1 MRLGLSSR
9 VAVRVTAAIN
19 RKEAHQ
25 RTLGASPA
33 IFTPSSAE
41 SRLESSPMAWP
52 LRVRATV
59 ADQRPLCSRSRAWLG
74 DLVAGGLHCCD
85 ELLLHLAQLV
95 RRVWAADQVFTK
107 MSGKGRDGSEVVAC
121 DSSLAP
127 SLHQLF
133 IRP

>member
-1 MRLGLSSR
+1 
-9 VAVRVTAAIN
+9 
-19 RKEAHQ
+19 
-25 RTLGASPA
+25 
-33 IFTPSSAE
+33 
-41 SRLESSPMAWP
+41 MAWP

-107 MSGKGRDGSEVVAC
+107 MSGKGRDGLEVVAC

-127 SLHQLF
+127 ELGDNYPTGALSRTHGRGTFALTRCVL
-133 IRP
+133 